1 MGGTGNTSPPA
12 PFLPWSV
19 AFAFGGP
26 TGTMPLHASCA
37 AVGGDGV
44 LFLGPPGAGKSDLVL
59 RLIGRG
65 WMLVADDQ
73 VELAADGP
81 DTLLAAPPAALRGL
95 LEVRGLGLVRDL
107 PVAAPVPLRLAVEL
121 LPPGEAPPRL
131 PEPTIFEAHGI
142 RLPRLA
148 LAAREA
154 AAPDKVI
161 LALDAACGRLRLLAG
176 AIPAVAA

>member
-1 MGGTGNTSPPA
+1 M
-12 PFLPWSV
+12 
-19 AFAFGGP
+19 
-26 TGTMPLHASCA
+26 
-37 AVGGDGV
+37 

-65 WMLVADDQ
+65 WTLVADDQ
-73 VELAADGP
+73 VELVAGP
-81 DTLLAAPPAALRGL
+81 GTLLAAPPEALRGL

-107 PVAAPVPLRLAVEL
+107 PVAAPVPLRLVLDL

-131 PEPTIFEAHGI
+131 PEPATFEAHGI

-154 AAPDKVI
+154 AAPDKAI
-161 LALDAACGRLRLLAG
+161 LALNAACGRLRLMAG

>member
-26 TGTMPLHASCA
+26 TGIMPLHASCA

-81 DTLLAAPPAALRGL
+81 DTLLAAPPPALRGL